1 MIWCRIT
8 LLVVWRGSATHG
20 KKISLRGK
28 PFQVQLLAPPFSCL
42 NLWKGIKFFIK
53 NSLISSVKL
62 ENNAYLTK
70 QKKKKQKKTHEN
82 TPTKICTGLD
92 TWYIFNKYYLLLF
105 YFRLLILLITFRDS
119 GTYFKSSFE
128 SQYEK

>member
-1 MIWCRIT
+1 MK
-8 LLVVWRGSATHG
+8 S
-20 KKISLRGK
+20 
-28 PFQVQLLAPPFSCL
+28 
-42 NLWKGIKFFIK
+42 IKFFIK

-70 QKKKKQKKTHEN
+70 QTNKKKPHEN